1 LVEGDDVHD
10 PIGDAVRGIVDGH
23 IVLSRK
29 LANMGHYPAVDVL
42 GSVSR
47 VQPAVV
53 DPEHLVYAQG
63 MRRLLSDYQD
73 NEELRR
79 LGAYVKGSD
88 AAVDQAF
95 EKKPHMD
102 LFLRQQ
108 VGELTECSKSVAFM
122 QALVAS

>member
-1 LVEGDDVHD
+1 MGLDVK
-10 PIGDAVRGIVDGH
+10 IK
-23 IVLSRK
+23 LSR
-29 LANMGHYPAVDVL
+29 
-42 GSVSR
+42 
-47 VQPAVV
+47 
-53 DPEHLVYAQG
+53 HLF
-63 MRRLLSDYQD
+63 LLTFKFLS
-73 NEELRR
+73 ECR

-95 EKKPHMD
+95 EKKPHLD

>member
-1 LVEGDDVHD
+1 MVKNAVLHAFFRLAAHEAEPGKDVEALLEW
-10 PIGDAVRGIVDGH
+10 AVFR
-23 IVLSRK
+23 
-29 LANMGHYPAVDVL
+29 P
-42 GSVSR
+42 
-47 VQPAVV
+47 
-53 DPEHLVYAQG
+53 
-63 MRRLLSDYQD
+63 

-95 EKKPHMD
+95 EKKPHLD

-108 VGELTECSKSVAFM
+108 IGELTECSKSVAFM